1 MVIHNAGM
9 DNQATIDLMVA
20 NGRKAL
26 AELEK
31 LSQEQIDAICKHC
44 LQEFVK
50 VGEELAKEA
59 VEETGLGS
67 VEYKIMKNCGTPTG
81 VWYAIKGLK
90 TRGIIGHDEKHHLT
104 FVAHPK
110 GIIAGVIPT
119 TNPNMTVL
127 VNGIYALK
135 GANVLMF
142 APHPR
147 AKISTA
153 HTCEILE
160 KAIQEMGGPANVFQC
175 VDAPNMELTQMMMSA
190 ADTVL
195 GTGGP
200 GMVKAAYSSGKPA
213 YGVGAGNSQSIF
225 DPEFGDLSGALDRF
239 LMGNTFDNGIVCAC
253 NRCIIAPKSMTADI
267 LKLLKEKHVHYI
279 DDPKVVDQIR
289 NVCFPNGFG
298 KLNGDVVGV
307 DVQTLAKLLGIEIPA
322 DTVSIGVKL
331 TKTGLDEPLT
341 REKMFPLFTHLEC
354 EDFKDGVAMAKANL
368 LAEGAGHSSIV
379 YTSNKELIEY
389 AGVELPVSRLLVD
402 QPGMG
407 CANAFNNN
415 GLMPTSTLGC
425 GSWSGCSI
433 SENLGPEHLINIS
446 RIAYVYPDNEIP
458 SEDDIWNGDACFDT
472 SVLPRH

>member
-1 MVIHNAGM
+1 
-9 DNQATIDLMVA
+9 
-20 NGRKAL
+20 
-26 AELEK
+26 
-31 LSQEQIDAICKHC
+31 
-44 LQEFVK
+44 
-50 VGEELAKEA
+50 
-59 VEETGLGS
+59 
-67 VEYKIMKNCGTPTG
+67 
-81 VWYAIKGLK
+81 
-90 TRGIIGHDEKHHLT
+90 
-104 FVAHPK
+104 
-110 GIIAGVIPT
+110 
-119 TNPNMTVL
+119 
-127 VNGIYALK
+127 
-135 GANVLMF
+135 
-142 APHPR
+142 
-147 AKISTA
+147 
-153 HTCEILE
+153 
-160 KAIQEMGGPANVFQC
+160 
-175 VDAPNMELTQMMMSA
+175 
-190 ADTVL
+190 
-195 GTGGP
+195 
-200 GMVKAAYSSGKPA
+200 
-213 YGVGAGNSQSIF
+213 
-225 DPEFGDLSGALDRF
+225 
-239 LMGNTFDNGIVCAC
+239 
-253 NRCIIAPKSMTADI
+253 MTADI

-446 RIAYVYPDNEIP
+446 RIAYVYPENEIP

>member
-1 MVIHNAGM
+1 MVIHNTGM
-9 DNQATIDLMVA
+9 DNQATIDLMIS

-26 AELEK
+26 AELAK
-31 LSQEQIDAICKHC
+31 LSQEQIDAICKHA

-50 VGEELAKEA
+50 VGEELAAEA
-59 VEETGLGS
+59 VKETGLGD
-67 VEYKIMKNCGTPTG
+67 VQYKIAKNLGTPTG
-81 VWYAIKGLK
+81 VWYAIKGVK
-90 TRGIIGHDEKHHLT
+90 TKGVIGHNEKLGIT
-104 FVAHPK
+104 YVAHPK

-119 TNPNMTVL
+119 TNPNMTVM

-135 GANVLMF
+135 GGNVLMF

-153 HTCEILE
+153 HTCEVLE

-175 VDAPNMELTQMMMSA
+175 VDDPNMELTQMMMAS

-225 DPEFGDLSGALDRF
+225 DPNFPDLSGALDRF

-253 NRCIIAPKSMTADI
+253 NRCIIAPKEMMGEIVD
-267 LKLLKEKHVHYI
+267 LLKEKNVYYV
-279 DDPKVVDQIR
+279 DDPATVDQIR

-298 KLNGDVVGV
+298 KLNGDIVGV
-307 DVQTLAKLLGIEIPA
+307 SCEKLAELLGIEIPEG
-322 DTVSIGVKL
+322 TVSIGVKIE
-331 TKTGLDEPLT
+331 KTGFDEPLT
-341 REKMFPLFTHLEC
+341 REKMFPLFTILEC
-354 EDFKDGVAMAKANL
+354 EDFKDGVAKAKENL
-368 LAEGAGHSSIV
+368 LAEGAGHSSV
-379 YTSNKELIEY
+379 VFSDNKELIEY

-402 QPGMG
+402 QPGMAT
-407 CANAFNNN
+407 ANAFLNN

-446 RIAYVYPDNEIP
+446 RIAYVLPDSEVP
-458 SEDDIWNGDACFDT
+458 SEEDVWNGDAAFED
-472 SVLPRH
+472 SLVPIH

>member
-1 MVIHNAGM
+1 MVIHNKGM
-9 DNQATIDLMVA
+9 DNQATVDLLVA

-26 AELEK
+26 AELQQ
-31 LSQEQIDAICKHC
+31 LSQEQIDEICKYC

-50 VGEELAKEA
+50 QGEDLAREA
-59 VEETGLGS
+59 VQETGLGA
-67 VEYKIMKNCGTPTG
+67 VPFKIAKNCGTPTG
-81 VWYAIKGLK
+81 VWYAIKGKK
-90 TRGIIGHDEKHHLT
+90 TKGIIGHNEKLHVT
-104 FVAHPK
+104 YVAHPK
-110 GIIAGVIPT
+110 GIISGVIPT

-135 GANVLMF
+135 GANVCIF

-153 HTCEILE
+153 HTCELLE
-160 KAIQEMGGPANVFQC
+160 KAIQEKGGPANVFQC
-175 VDAPNMELTQMMMSA
+175 VDDPNMELTQMMMA
-190 ADTVL
+190 ASDTVL

-225 DPEFGDLSGALDRF
+225 DPDYADLSGALDKF

-253 NRCIIAPKSMTADI
+253 NRCIIAPKSMTKDI
-267 LKLLKEKHVHYI
+267 VELLKEKHVYYI
-279 DDPKVVDQIR
+279 DDPKVRDHIR
-289 NVCFPNGFG
+289 EVTFPNGFG
-298 KLNGDVVGV
+298 KLNGDIVGM
-307 DVQTLAKLLGIEIPA
+307 DVQTVAKMLGLDIPE
-322 DTVSIGVKL
+322 DTVSIGVKIE
-331 TKTGLDEPLT
+331 KTGLDEPLT
-341 REKMFPLFTHLEC
+341 REKMFPLFVHLEC
-354 EDFKDGVAMAKANL
+354 EDFKDGVAKAKENL

-379 YTSNKELIEY
+379 YTDNKELVEY
-389 AGVELPVSRLLVD
+389 AGLELPVSRLLVN

-407 CANAFNNN
+407 AANAFLNN

-446 RIAYVYPDNEIP
+446 RIAYVIPDSEVP
-458 SEDDIWNGDACFDT
+458 SEEDVWNGDAAFED
-472 SVLPRH
+472 SLVPIH